1 VPVSLSCKGRKAM
14 DAHLINVSQG
24 GMQIRTNSLPDTAK
38 ALQVSFEL
46 PGARTGMKARAEI
59 AWQDKRGN
67 LGIRF
72 VKLAPQQHRT
82 LQLWLAQ
89 QYFAN

>member
-1 VPVSLSCKGRKAM
+1 MNCKGQKRL
-14 DAHLINVSQG
+14 DAFLVNLSQG
-24 GMQIRTNSLPDTAK
+24 GMQIHISDPVDAPK
-38 ALQVSFEL
+38 ALQVSFDL
-46 PGARTGMKARAEI
+46 PGARSGLKAKAEI

-67 LGIRF
+67 IGIRF
-72 VKLAPQQHRT
+72 VKLAARQQRT

>member
-1 VPVSLSCKGRKAM
+1 
-14 DAHLINVSQG
+14 
-24 GMQIRTNSLPDTAK
+24 MQIHTDDQIETSK
-38 ALQVSFEL
+38 KMEISFEL
-46 PGARTGMKARAEI
+46 PGARSALKAQVEV

-72 VKLAPQQHRT
+72 VKLAARQQRT

>member
-1 VPVSLSCKGRKAM
+1 M
-14 DAHLINVSQG
+14 
-24 GMQIRTNSLPDTAK
+24 
-38 ALQVSFEL
+38 QVSFEL
-46 PGARTGMKARAEI
+46 PGARSALKAQAEI

-67 LGIRF
+67 VGIRF
-72 VKLAPQQHRT
+72 VKLAARQQRT